1 MMDNRIRMFLRLIIV
16 VLIFHVQ
23 QSKSIYCQGI
33 VDSVKIVTS
42 CPESKAEWDYAARR
56 KDCSIIA
63 SKQDCSSG
71 LQFEYH
77 CVINEYRSKLLEV
90 CAPRRLIFGYCVEFN
105 VAGGVIQR
113 HWSAPC
119 NETFPKCDTFYFST
133 KAYLYPDCYRLIS
146 KSKTISTT
154 TTTTTESTSTN
165 KSFSYTSITLIFVAS
180 SLFTFMCVIAFE
192 RRNQLAR
199 KLASLVKNNRHNI
212 DRESTE
218 TEIFMP
224 IDDGQYNRHN
234 IDRDATEI
242 FMLIDHGQC
251 ASKSR
256 RNGPDDLQPHS
267 EQGHDASDNQSG
279 KLSTVQSDSAQ
290 GKDASDNQSEELS
303 SVQSDSAPSSIQSAS
318 SGSTFYEDAFEGRSN
333 DPDDLQPNSEQGH
346 DASDNQSGKLST
358 VQSVSDQGHDASD
371 NQSEELST
379 VQSDS
384 DNICDPGSTRSLSPA
399 PSSIQSASS
408 GSTIFEDAS
417 EGRGNDPD
425 DLQPH
430 SEQGHDASDSQ
441 SEELSTMQSDSEKTF
456 SCSEVKDMLP

>member
-133 KAYLYPDCYRLIS
+133 KAYL
-146 KSKTISTT
+146 
-154 TTTTTESTSTN
+154 
-165 KSFSYTSITLIFVAS
+165 
-180 SLFTFMCVIAFE
+180 
-192 RRNQLAR
+192 
-199 KLASLVKNNRHNI
+199 
-212 DRESTE
+212 
-218 TEIFMP
+218 
-224 IDDGQYNRHN
+224 
-234 IDRDATEI
+234 
-242 FMLIDHGQC
+242 C

-303 SVQSDSAPSSIQSAS
+303 SVQSDSDNICDHELPTRTLSPAPSSIQSAS

-358 VQSVSDQGHDASD
+358 VQSVS
-371 NQSEELST
+371 
-379 VQSDS
+379 V
-384 DNICDPGSTRSLSPA
+384 
-399 PSSIQSASS
+399 
-408 GSTIFEDAS
+408 EDAS